1 MPIPVAK
8 SFEEYLTH
16 YKKSITDPE
25 RFWAE
30 EGWRLQWITPYSTK
44 DSDSGSTIH
53 GVKNTSFDQSNLH
66 IKWYEDGILNGSEN
80 CLDRHLADKANQ
92 IAILWE
98 GDTPGTQKSLT
109 YLDLYT
115 EVCKLSNVLKN
126 LGITKGDR
134 VMLYLPMI
142 PEAAI
147 AMLACAR
154 IGAIHTVVFAGFS
167 SDSIASRISDCQP
180 KLVITADIGNRGGKI
195 IPLKTNVDLALDK
208 SQTLPILVIQN
219 DKNTQLNWDQKR
231 DHWYHELM
239 ATASTDCPATP
250 MGAEDPFFILY
261 TSGSTGKPKGILHT
275 TGGYT
280 VYAAMTFEHV
290 FGYRP
295 GDIYWCTADVGWITG
310 HTYGIYGPLANGAT
324 IVMFEGTPT
333 YPTPERFWQ
342 IIDKYKVTI
351 FYTAPT
357 AIRSLIQAGN
367 KHLESTQRTSL
378 RVLGTVGEP
387 IDPTSWQWF
396 FEKAGHSRCSIVD
409 TWWQTETGGILIT
422 PLAGITPLKPGS
434 ATLPFYGI
442 QPEILDDEGM
452 ILNGQASGNLVI
464 KESWPG
470 QGRSIYGDP
479 QRYFETYFS
488 PYPGKFYTGDGA
500 MRDQDGFY
508 WITGRSDDVIKV
520 SGHRIG
526 TAEIE
531 SALDAHPSVSEAAVV
546 GFPHDIKG
554 QGLYAYV
561 ILQEELK
568 ETGDIE
574 KALIQWVRDR
584 IGPIATLDHVQ
595 ITSSLPKTRS
605 GKIMRRILRKIAA
618 GDIES
623 LGDTS
628 TLLDPEGVDELLT
641 GRRV

>member
-1 MPIPVAK
+1 MPIPVVK

-25 RFWAE
+25 KFWSE

-44 DSDSGSTIH
+44 ESDSGSTIH
-53 GVKNTSFDQSNLH
+53 GVKNTSFDQSNFHL
-66 IKWYEDGILNGSEN
+66 KWYEDGVLNVSEN

-109 YLDLYT
+109 YLDLHT
-115 EVCKLSNVLKN
+115 EVCKLSNVLKI

-142 PEAAI
+142 PEAAV

-154 IGAIHTVVFAGFS
+154 IGAVHTVVFAGFS

-195 IPLKTNVDLALDK
+195 IPLKTHVDLALDK

-295 GDIYWCTADVGWITG
+295 GDIYWCTADIGWITG

-442 QPEILDDEGM
+442 QPEILDDESM
-452 ILNGQASGNLVI
+452 ILNGQASGNLII
-464 KESWPG
+464 KDSWPG

-531 SALDAHPSVSEAAVV
+531 SALDSHPSVSEAAVV

-554 QGLYAYV
+554 QGLYVYV

-628 TLLDPEGVDELLT
+628 TLLDPEGVDEIVA
-641 GRRV
+641 GRKF